1 MFCNTLTAR
10 FSHLFF
16 TLALISLAAFPA
28 NAQNS
33 LSGAKPRHSVSVLDS
48 TKDQDGLVGSVRRVK
63 TETAKVEIKE
73 GQPVEG
79 PLQILEL
86 TTYGIKG
93 NRTEN
98 VSYPDTD
105 SLVGKEEYKY
115 DARGNITEMTLR
127 DDRGAIVTREA
138 YSYEF
143 DNVGNWTKM
152 TTSLVLFENGQ
163 IKREPIESTY
173 RTITYYFDDN
183 IAKIVDSPSPSAV
196 QIALPSAI
204 GAATNLD
211 APQPKVKYRQ
221 TEAATSTAESAIGEA
236 PALLVSR
243 QVGVALNSNTAAP
256 STIRESI
263 SNNKPQSIDR
273 NREARE
279 AKPESFVSPRSRVDQ
294 PKVSEEP
301 KASAT
306 SSRVEA
312 IESAPINTPPINTAP
327 AEDSP
332 QKVAYNLYEKGRAS
346 LDGGDVQAAV
356 GAFLMSV
363 KLEPSAEVYLN
374 LGFAYLQ
381 LDKNNDASKAF
392 HQSTKLDPDAAE
404 AQYGL
409 GLASYRLK
417 RFADARDAFKK
428 ATVLEP
434 RMAKAHYGLG
444 VTYVELGQPDAS
456 VNELRI
462 LERLDKNLAKQLSG
476 TNPRMKDPCRNSI
489 CQ

>member
-10 FSHLFF
+10 FSHLLFAF
-16 TLALISLAAFPA
+16 ALISQAAFQA

-33 LSGAKPRHSVSVLDS
+33 LSGAQPRHSVSVLDS

-98 VSYPDTD
+98 ISYPDTD

-183 IAKIVDSPSPSAV
+183 IAKIVDSPSPAATR
-196 QIALPSAI
+196 IALPSAV

-211 APQPKVKYRQ
+211 APQLKVKYRQ
-221 TEAATSTAESAIGEA
+221 IEDATSTTDAAIGEA
-236 PALLVSR
+236 PALLVNR
-243 QVGVALNSNTAAP
+243 PVRVVPITNTV
-256 STIRESI
+256 TTTTTRESVTA
-263 SNNKPQSIDR
+263 NKPQAIDR
-273 NREARE
+273 TREVRE
-279 AKPESFVSPRSRVDQ
+279 TKPGSFVEPRSRVDQ
-294 PKVSEEP
+294 PKVSAEP
-301 KASAT
+301 KASST
-306 SSRVEA
+306 SSHVEVV
-312 IESAPINTPPINTAP
+312 ESASP

-332 QKVAYNLYEKGRAS
+332 QKVAYKLYEKGRAS
-346 LDGGDVQAAV
+346 LNGGDFDAAV

-392 HQSTKLDPDAAE
+392 RQSTKLDSDVAE

-428 ATVLEP
+428 ATILEP

-444 VTYVELGQPDAS
+444 ITYMELGQPDAS
-456 VNELRI
+456 VNEVRI
-462 LERLDKNLAKQLSG
+462 LERLDKNLAKQLTGNS
-476 TNPRMKDPCRNSI
+476 PRLKDPCRNSMV